1 MSAQED
7 LFTVELQPELSV
19 TETVEMT
26 TETAE
31 PVVEPTPEAV
41 AEVVEP
47 TAEVAEPEAV
57 APEAEPEAVVPEA
70 VVPEAEPEAV
80 APEVELEPEV
90 PVNGFQ
96 ALGLPEPIQTAL
108 DKVGYET
115 PSPIQAA
122 TIPKLLTGCDLIGQ
136 AQTGTG
142 KTAAFALP
150 ILANL
155 DMDRR
160 EPQAIVLAPTRELA
174 IQVAEAFQTYA
185 SHLPGFHVLPIYG
198 GQPYPLQLRPLKR
211 GVHVV
216 VGTPGRVIDHLDRGS
231 LDLSNVRHFVLDEA
245 DEMLNM
251 GFVEDV
257 DKILAK
263 APEER
268 QIVLFSA
275 TMPPAVQR
283 LAETYMTKP
292 EVVRLE
298 AKTKVADTI
307 RQRYLIV
314 KGHFKLDAL
323 TRMLEA
329 ETFEAMLIFVRT
341 KADTVELST
350 KLEARG
356 HACSPLNGDIPQS
369 QRERTVERL
378 KAGKLDIIVATDVAA
393 RGLDVDRLTHVV
405 NYDMPTGIEPYTHR
419 IGRTGRAGRQGEAI
433 LFVKPQERRLLRS
446 IQHATDREL
455 EEYMVPTNDEVNA
468 SRVERFKTRI
478 IEGLKRERSETTK
491 ELYTR
496 VMNEVVEQSGAE
508 PGEVFGTLCEMVQG
522 DRPLLFEEQGRQEGR
537 ERTQDERER
546 FQQDRGNRFQR
557 KDTRGNFERRDNRGN
572 YDRNDNRGKHDRREF
587 GKFDRKD
594 FTSRNDS
601 RGSDNRGQFERKDF
615 GNKFDRN
622 DSRPKFDRKDFG
634 ARNDNRGQFE
644 RKEFGNKF
652 DRKDF
657 GSRNDNRGQFERKEF
672 GNKFDRNDSRGKFD
686 RPSANRPAPSQRT
699 EPGMTRYKLE
709 VGKAH
714 GAQPG
719 SIVGAIANEGDISS
733 EFIGRIEIH
742 DLHSTIDLPD
752 GMPPE
757 TFKRLQR
764 TRVRGQQLRI
774 SPYGSDGGSY
784 SGGNKFP
791 GSRNHR

>member
-7 LFTVELQPELSV
+7 LQTIELRPES
-19 TETVEMT
+19 
-26 TETAE
+26 A
-31 PVVEPTPEAV
+31 PT
-41 AEVVEP
+41 
-47 TAEVAEPEAV
+47 EVAANETEAP
-57 APEAEPEAVVPEA
+57 ANE
-70 VVPEAEPEAV
+70 
-80 APEVELEPEV
+80 
-90 PVNGFQ
+90 NTFR

-122 TIPKLLTGCDLIGQ
+122 TIPKLLEGHDLIGQ

-150 ILANL
+150 VLASIDTERL
-155 DMDRR
+155 Q
-160 EPQAIVLAPTRELA
+160 PQAIVLAPTRELA
-174 IQVAEAFQTYA
+174 IQVAEAFQQYA
-185 SHLPGFHVLPIYG
+185 SNMPGFHVLPIYG

-216 VGTPGRVIDHLDRGS
+216 VGTPGRVIDHLERGS
-231 LDLSNVRHFVLDEA
+231 LDLSNVKHFVLDEA

-283 LAETYMTKP
+283 LAETYMRDP

-307 RQRYLIV
+307 RQRYLVV

-323 TRMLEA
+323 TRLLEA
-329 ETFEAMLIFVRT
+329 EPFDSMLIFVRT
-341 KADTVELST
+341 KSDTVELAE

-356 HACSPLNGDIPQS
+356 HACAPLNGDIPQA

-378 KAGKLDIIVATDVAA
+378 KKGKVDIIVATDVAA
-393 RGLDVDRLTHVV
+393 RGLDVDRLSHVL

-419 IGRTGRAGRQGEAI
+419 IGRTGRAGRAGEAI

-446 IQHATDREL
+446 IQGATGREL
-455 EEYMVPTNDEVNA
+455 EEYWVPTNDEVNA
-468 SRVERFKTRI
+468 SRIERFKKRI
-478 IEGLKRERSETTK
+478 VEQVKVERADNVK

-496 VMNEVVEQSGAE
+496 VMSEVVEESGAE
-508 PGEVFGTLCEMVQG
+508 PGEIFAAMAEMVQG
-522 DRPLLFEEQGRQEGR
+522 DRPLLFKEQGRESGR
-537 ERTQDERER
+537 DRTPQERE
-546 FQQDRGNRFQR
+546 NFQR
-557 KDTRGNFERRDNRGN
+557 RDNRGNFERRDNRG
-572 YDRNDNRGKHDRREF
+572 
-587 GKFDRKD
+587 KFD
-594 FTSRNDS
+594 
-601 RGSDNRGQFERKDF
+601 RKDF
-615 GNKFDRN
+615 GNKFDRKDN
-622 DSRPKFDRKDFG
+622 RSSSFERRERYEAGRGSNFDRKDRFEADRSSG
-634 ARNDNRGQFE
+634 YE
-644 RKEFGNKF
+644 RKERYEQRAVN
-652 DRKDF
+652 
-657 GSRNDNRGQFERKEF
+657 FEKQSYQ
-672 GNKFDRNDSRGKFD
+672 K
-686 RPSANRPAPSQRT
+686 PAPRPAS
-699 EPGMTRYKLE
+699 EPGMLSYKLE
-709 VGKAH
+709 VGRAH
-714 GAQPG
+714 GANPG
-719 SIVGAIANEGDISS
+719 AIVGAIANEGDISS
-733 EFIGRIEIH
+733 QFIGRIEIH
-742 DLHSTIDLPD
+742 DLYSTVDLPD

-774 SPYGSDGGSY
+774 SPLGDNAPAMPSGGNYEDRKPSYDRKPSFDRKPSGGKGSY
-784 SGGNKFP
+784 DRKPGGGKFTGASKFAGGGKPGGGKFSGGKTGSGKFAGGGKPSGGNKFGGRGRYSGAGKLSGDAEFQGGNKFA
-791 GSRNHR
+791 GSRSRPK